1 MFDEGRDDEPDDL
14 GPLLP
19 PEDRLWRHPSEVGR
33 TAAPETPTEEEGRR
47 RFPWSVSL
55 LSAVAGATAALG
67 VVLIVGGLTTR
78 VVERDVVE
86 RVGVQPAG
94 TVPTSFETGGLPEIA
109 NSLTPAIARVDLG
122 EGASASAIVLR
133 DDGVLLTTAHGLG
146 EREQVPV
153 ALSDGEVLEAEVVGI
168 DPLTDVAAL
177 RLERDPLAPAP
188 VADDAEV
195 AVGDPAIVMTAA
207 TGGQTAPSVTVGVIS
222 AVGERLDGVA
232 EHVLHGL
239 IRTDA
244 AVVPSASGGALLDA
258 TGAVVGLVTVA
269 GDAAATVGYAVPI
282 DTAREVVDELL
293 ADGTADH
300 GWLGIEGGD
309 LGATR
314 AAELAVPGGVRVD
327 AVTGD
332 SPAEAAGLVEE
343 DVIVSVDGEPVASMS
358 DLVVLLRTRD
368 AGDRVDIGYYR
379 GSEPQRCTATLEP
392 R

>member
-33 TAAPETPTEEEGRR
+33 TAAPADAAEPTGRR

-67 VVLIVGGLTTR
+67 VVLIVGGITTR

-122 EGASASAIVLR
+122 EDGSASAIVLR

-146 EREQVPV
+146 DREEVPV

-207 TGGQTAPSVTVGVIS
+207 TGGQTAPSVTVGVVS

-232 EHVLHGL
+232 EQVLHGL

-244 AVVPSASGGALLDA
+244 AVVPAASGGALLDA
-258 TGAVVGLVTVA
+258 SGAVVGLVTVA
-269 GDAAATVGYAVPI
+269 GGAATVGYAVPI
-282 DTAREVVDELL
+282 ETAREVVDELL
-293 ADGTADH
+293 VDGTADH

-327 AVTGD
+327 AVTAD
-332 SPAEAAGLVEE
+332 SPAEVAGLVDD

-358 DLVVLLRTRD
+358 DLVVLLRTHD
-368 AGDRVDIGYYR
+368 PGDQVDIGYYR
-379 GSEPQRCTATLEP
+379 GSEPQHCTATLEP